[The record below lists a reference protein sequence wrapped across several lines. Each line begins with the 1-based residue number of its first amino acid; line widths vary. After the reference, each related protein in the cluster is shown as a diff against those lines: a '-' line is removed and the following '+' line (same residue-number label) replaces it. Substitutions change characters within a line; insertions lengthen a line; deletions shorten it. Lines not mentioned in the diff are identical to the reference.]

1 MDSNFDPGA
10 LLARSYELPRGPRVR
25 LRLPGP
31 GDAPAIGDLYVRCGL
46 EAGELEL
53 ARLLRFDPRTRVVI
67 AATALVDSRETTV
80 GIGSIALKADA
91 PDTVVVDGQLTD
103 GLDELLRRALIG
115 RARAITAARA
125 A

>member
-25 LRLPGP
+25 RRLPRP
-31 GDAPAIGDLYVRCGL
+31 ADAPAVADLYVRCGL

-53 ARLLRFDPRTRVVI
+53 ARLLRFDLRTRVVI

-80 GIGSIALKADA
+80 GIGSIALEADA
-91 PDTVVVDGQLTD
+91 PDTVVVDEELTD
-103 GLDELLRRALIG
+103 GLNELLRRALIG
-115 RARAITAARA
+115 RAPAIAEARA